1 MATRTM
7 TPRREK
13 YRDRRRAGRCPETR
27 RAVSRIYEEAL
38 ESVVYPLPWMRV
50 TFRRVAAATLI
61 LLGAG
66 CDPILNVEGSFFP
79 AWMVAMVIGIALT
92 VVVRYLFVLA
102 RLEPHLGPPL
112 LIYTSLGLLLTL
124 VSWLV
129 LYRT

>member
-1 MATRTM
+1 
-7 TPRREK
+7 
-13 YRDRRRAGRCPETR
+13 
-27 RAVSRIYEEAL
+27 
-38 ESVVYPLPWMRV
+38 MRV
-50 TFRRVAAATLI
+50 TFRRVAATLI

-79 AWMVAMVIGIALT
+79 AWMVAMAIGIALT
-92 VVVRYLFVLA
+92 VVVRYVFVIT

-124 VSWLV
+124 VTWLV